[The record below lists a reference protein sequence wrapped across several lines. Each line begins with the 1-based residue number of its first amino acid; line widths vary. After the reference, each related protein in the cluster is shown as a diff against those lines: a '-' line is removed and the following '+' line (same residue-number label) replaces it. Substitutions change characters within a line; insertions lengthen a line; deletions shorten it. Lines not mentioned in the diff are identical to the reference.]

1 MDTEIAQGI
10 VPNPDVV
17 NSRNIKYISASDI
30 EKYDIKVGDGVFV
43 VNERQF
49 IDVDVREQR
58 YLKPLYEPTDLQKYN
73 IANENPENRIIY
85 ITKTNYRE
93 DAPTLLAHLKKY
105 SPIMEQRRENLTG
118 RLRYFHLHWP
128 REERFFVEGEKI
140 LVPRKSATPM
150 FSYTTNEAYVMMAVN
165 IIFTDRVDMKYLTGL
180 LNSKLISYWLRN
192 KGKMQGANY
201 QLDKEPLQQI
211 PIAVPSN
218 DIQGIIAKLVDM
230 IILLNTTDM
239 RASELVQNSYI
250 SSELERLID
259 GCIYE
264 IYLPDEMAGM
274 SVTTVL
280 RNYIKPKD
288 TICINDIWELY
299 MKIDSTGI
307 IESLNSLSLSD
318 SEALRTIILS

>member
-1 MDTEIAQGI
+1 MTIRDLIPILDA
-10 VPNPDVV
+10 
-17 NSRNIKYISASDI
+17 
-30 EKYDIKVGDGVFV
+30 KVLCG
-43 VNERQF
+43 
-49 IDVDVREQR
+49 
-58 YLKPLYEPTDLQKYN
+58 
-73 IANENPENRIIY
+73 
-85 ITKTNYRE
+85 
-93 DAPTLLAHLKKY
+93 
-105 SPIMEQRRENLTG
+105 
-118 RLRYFHLHWP
+118 
-128 REERFFVEGEKI
+128 EERLDEEVCTACGSD
-140 LVPRKSATPM
+140 LMSDVL
-150 FSYTTNEAYVMMAVN
+150 AYVKDQAVL
-165 IIFTDRVDMKYLTGL
+165 LTGL
-180 LNSKLISYWLRN
+180 LNSKLAAYWFKS

-218 DIQGIIAKLVDM
+218 DIQELIAKLVDM

-274 SVTTVL
+274 SVTTIL

-288 TICINDIWELY
+288 TICINDIGDLY

-307 IESLNSLSLSD
+307 IESLNSLSLSN